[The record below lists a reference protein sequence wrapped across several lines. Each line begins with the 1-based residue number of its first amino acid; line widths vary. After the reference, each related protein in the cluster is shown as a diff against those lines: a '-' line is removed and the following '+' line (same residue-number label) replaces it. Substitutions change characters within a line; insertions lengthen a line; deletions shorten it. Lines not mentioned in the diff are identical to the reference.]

1 MLADGAAP
9 LAPSPCS
16 SCAPLSPSQLQVGS
30 RRARYPRGRLAFVGW
45 ARPAPA
51 GGIPRRAFCNQVIL
65 ASACSPKQG
74 GQSNPGR
81 ATMRG
86 VNAYVDLAFRQKR
99 GKGHLRPRT
108 SRVLEQSYI
117 CKSATTVIGAVRAF
131 QSHDVWCA
139 TFFKSNLCVPEW
151 LSSPPAWQNHTRRD
165 PLWRNPTSLSKAW
178 HSNIEVSYPHCNM
191 T

>member
-1 MLADGAAP
+1 M
-9 LAPSPCS
+9 APSPCS

-99 GKGHLRPRT
+99 GKVSCTEGRGLRVF
-108 SRVLEQSYI
+108 SSKV
-117 CKSATTVIGAVRAF
+117 
-131 QSHDVWCA
+131 
-139 TFFKSNLCVPEW
+139 TFASPQQ
-151 LSSPPAWQNHTRRD
+151 LSSVRCGLFNRTTFGALLFLRATYAYQNGCRRRQPGKITQGGTHCGGT
-165 PLWRNPTSLSKAW
+165 PLRSAKLGIRILKCPTLT
-178 HSNIEVSYPHCNM
+178 V